1 MYFGC
6 KIHIACFK
14 RSLIILSW
22 WTYTT
27 RCIVLMSG
35 ACLTE
40 NQFKIRSDPP
50 RFITKLQ
57 NFLLN
62 EMKWDACKSLAPY
75 HKYGN
80 TKMPGLG
87 TCTIEICK
95 PETTFILMLHD
106 TDLHRSPTLWTYN
119 LFQNKP
125 ELKTRNAM
133 QLAWHWRQLLDRVI
147 KVPGIYCRYRCR
159 KQSVSLLD
167 RTMIFVDTSKYC
179 RWPKAMETK
188 SWDLSLQIRPA
199 GSHYHPG
206 KIPQFQPYQPV
217 KDSHLPSVLV
227 LSAKDNALT
236 SII

>member
-1 MYFGC
+1 
-6 KIHIACFK
+6 
-14 RSLIILSW
+14 
-22 WTYTT
+22 
-27 RCIVLMSG
+27 
-35 ACLTE
+35 
-40 NQFKIRSDPP
+40 
-50 RFITKLQ
+50 
-57 NFLLN
+57 
-62 EMKWDACKSLAPY
+62 MKWDACKSLVPY
-75 HKYGN
+75 HKYGD

-87 TCTIEICK
+87 TCTIEICE

-106 TDLHRSPTLWTYN
+106 TDLHRSLTLCTFT

-147 KVPGIYCRYRCR
+147 KVPGIYCCYRSR

-199 GSHYHPG
+199 GSHSHPG

-217 KDSHLPSVLV
+217 KDSHLLSVLV